1 MLGTQFMKVGI
12 SNLIDDDMYGVE
24 GDQRPGSGIK
34 QTIMW
39 CLNELSDR
47 GK

>member
-1 MLGTQFMKVGI
+1 MKVGV
-12 SNLIDDDMYGVE
+12 SNLIDEDLYGVE
-24 GDQRPGSGIK
+24 GDQTTGSEIK